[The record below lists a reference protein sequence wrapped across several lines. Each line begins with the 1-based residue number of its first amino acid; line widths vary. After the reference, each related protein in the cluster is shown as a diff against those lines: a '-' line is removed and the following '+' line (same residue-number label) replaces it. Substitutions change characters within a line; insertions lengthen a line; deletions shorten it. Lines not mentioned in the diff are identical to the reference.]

1 MQKIVRISPNICN
14 KLCFHQLYWV
24 IYHLIPENWAEAV
37 TAEIIRLISI
47 QSEKTS
53 LDEKE
58 LMQFLTLVSPD
69 KLAKISIATI
79 LEYTPKT
86 RTEDRIVDNL
96 ENGTILAVNLV
107 QELGDKVCREYNM
120 QELSKPKNK
129 RLVSFKLILSY
140 DGEKNFTNCMRVAGF
155 TNFLYEKLLLESKRI
170 LTSL

>member
-1 MQKIVRISPNICN
+1 
-14 KLCFHQLYWV
+14 
-24 IYHLIPENWAEAV
+24 
-37 TAEIIRLISI
+37 
-47 QSEKTS
+47 
-53 LDEKE
+53 
-58 LMQFLTLVSPD
+58 MQFLTLVSPD